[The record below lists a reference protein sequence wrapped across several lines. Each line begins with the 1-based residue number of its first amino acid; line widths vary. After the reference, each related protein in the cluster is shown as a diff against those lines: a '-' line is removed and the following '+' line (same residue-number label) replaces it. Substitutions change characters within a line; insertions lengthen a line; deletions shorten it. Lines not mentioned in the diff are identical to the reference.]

1 MRRDWKSFACGI
13 NDHFSCLSPECTCSC
28 HGDEPPAG
36 VREPR
41 QPDDPVPVLS
51 ARADTD

>member
-1 MRRDWKSFACGI
+1 MGWVTSMCAEGAHEWCGNPRD
-13 NDHFSCLSPECTCSC
+13 CTCSC

-41 QPDDPVPVLS
+41 SPSDPAPTLTSHVG
-51 ARADTD
+51 